1 MEEVSFLKPKPT
13 LTAIDKF
20 LLGQSHFCQPEILA
34 NFKNKGN
41 LVPVNFD
48 FVSSSTSGGAIH
60 SHAREG
66 EGLFPRPTILPPPH
80 DTSSFVNGDFF
91 NEESTPI
98 LSQEMNLN
106 SGFGE
111 EEDLEPRV
119 CRRVGRRGKS
129 GPSVAL
135 IKGQWTEEEDN
146 TLKRLVKHFGV
157 KKWAQIAEKMVGR
170 AGKQCRERW
179 HNHLRPDIKKDTW
192 SLEEERL
199 LVEAHMQ
206 VGNRWA
212 EIAKRIPGRTE
223 NSIKNH
229 WNATKRR
236 QNSKRR
242 VKKPEGAQN
251 GRNQSTIL
259 QEYIKSTCSN
269 NNFLTNSADL
279 RSTTVTPANSATT
292 HPTPPNSVVSEDPI
306 SPDFNL
312 PYPEVCQST
321 CDDSSFYMTQ
331 QSYDDEMKF
340 MQNLFGSNNLNA
352 SSFGENDNRKA
363 PLDTGID
370 RKNKCY
376 ISFNPFGYNSSSG
389 DNQSFGGNWDYGIFP
404 SYAEP
409 NMPTKP
415 YLGDQ
420 ENNQSASMYLD
431 LYLPRILDGSNA
443 ITAPPDPSKMSME
456 TLIMDQANPSVG
468 KEVDLIEMVSNSQFA
483 HKNAAK

>member
-1 MEEVSFLKPKPT
+1 
-13 LTAIDKF
+13 
-20 LLGQSHFCQPEILA
+20 
-34 NFKNKGN
+34 
-41 LVPVNFD
+41 
-48 FVSSSTSGGAIH
+48 
-60 SHAREG
+60 
-66 EGLFPRPTILPPPH
+66 
-80 DTSSFVNGDFF
+80 
-91 NEESTPI
+91 
-98 LSQEMNLN
+98 
-106 SGFGE
+106 
-111 EEDLEPRV
+111 
-119 CRRVGRRGKS
+119 
-129 GPSVAL
+129 
-135 IKGQWTEEEDN
+135 
-146 TLKRLVKHFGV
+146 
-157 KKWAQIAEKMVGR
+157 MVGR

-269 NNFLTNSADL
+269 NNFLTTISADL

-292 HPTPPNSVVSEDPI
+292 HPTPPNS
-306 SPDFNL
+306 
-312 PYPEVCQST
+312 ST

-376 ISFNPFGYNSSSG
+376 ISFNPFGYNSSNS

-415 YLGDQ
+415 HLGDQ
-420 ENNQSASMYLD
+420 ENIQSASMYLD

-443 ITAPPDPSKMSME
+443 ITALSDPSKMSME
-456 TLIMDQANPSVG
+456 TVIMDHASPSVG